1 MVLII
6 NSILKGRPGL
16 ADSINSTE
24 KRQKRS
30 ASASVQQV
38 TYWHFLKVEFPVLLS
53 MMILSMFIQHNSSK
67 AVPLKNSSVQYWV
80 TSFNTVCDLLEVIK
94 STVTYSPCVGTC
106 LFFSQT
112 FTLKV
117 PAVCSSWQSTP
128 QTAHLLSP
136 WFSPTSARPTNNTI
150 TLRRP
155 ATSQSFQT
163 WTVRHDIR
171 QRNKSCHCMAT
182 EIRLAKWFHVYSW
195 NISCSDCSLW
205 WWGKIRNVQ
214 RKYLANI
221 KVPKCKKIG
230 VLT

>member
-6 NSILKGRPGL
+6 NSILKGLPGL

-30 ASASVQQV
+30 VSATVQQV

-53 MMILSMFIQHNSSK
+53 MILSMFIQHNSSN

-80 TSFNTVCDLLEVIK
+80 TSFNTVCDLLEVTK
-94 STVTYSPCVGTC
+94 STVTYSPCVGAC

-112 FTLKV
+112 FTVKV

-136 WFSPTSARPTNNTI
+136 WFCPTSARPTNKTI
-150 TLRRP
+150 TPRRP
-155 ATSQSFQT
+155 TTGQSFQT

-171 QRNKSCHCMAT
+171 QRNKSCHWNTTRQMVP
-182 EIRLAKWFHVYSW
+182 RLFLKYQLQRLFLVMRTDQK
-195 NISCSDCSLW
+195 CSKEVFS
-205 WWGKIRNVQ
+205 KH
-214 RKYLANI
+214 KSS
-221 KVPKCKKIG
+221 KM
-230 VLT
+230 